1 MTKVSAISNQSR
13 DISVELG
20 AGNSENNELLTEFS
34 TLIQEISEEVIRQ
47 ANFAT
52 ALQEMKRLNEGFSS
66 LQATLPKRIK
76 EVEELGNFFTSA
88 RNEVRNLITQSV
100 KNNEQHDMLLKQQIK
115 DISSRYNSLADSLL
129 ENHKKALSGQTKQIQ
144 MNTDETIE
152 QVHAAIVE
160 TQQKL
165 EQKIHQLE
173 SELNAFSVQAKIDW
187 TETSQKME
195 IFEVNV
201 LQTITYHVNQQIQE
215 SRNNH
220 RKLWWLMA
228 GNVVLLI
235 GALALL
241 IAPKVLL

>member
-47 ANFAT
+47 VNFAT

-129 ENHKKALSGQTKQIQ
+129 ENHKKA
-144 MNTDETIE
+144 
-152 QVHAAIVE
+152 
-160 TQQKL
+160 
-165 EQKIHQLE
+165 
-173 SELNAFSVQAKIDW
+173 
-187 TETSQKME
+187 
-195 IFEVNV
+195 
-201 LQTITYHVNQQIQE
+201 
-215 SRNNH
+215 
-220 RKLWWLMA
+220 
-228 GNVVLLI
+228 
-235 GALALL
+235 
-241 IAPKVLL
+241 P